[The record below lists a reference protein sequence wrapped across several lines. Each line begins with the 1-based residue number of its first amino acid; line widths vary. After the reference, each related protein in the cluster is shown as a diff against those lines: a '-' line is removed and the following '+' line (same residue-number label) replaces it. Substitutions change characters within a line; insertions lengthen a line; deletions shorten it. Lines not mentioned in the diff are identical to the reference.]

1 MKTGIASFCDTTKN
15 PRSIRGFF
23 IAFFAYELIMRRFS
37 AFFNTFALS
46 KAQLSVAYFFPC
58 VVRLIASY
66 FEINTLAVSYA
77 FENRIKVI

>member
-1 MKTGIASFCDTTKN
+1 MPC
-15 PRSIRGFF
+15 
-23 IAFFAYELIMRRFS
+23 FS